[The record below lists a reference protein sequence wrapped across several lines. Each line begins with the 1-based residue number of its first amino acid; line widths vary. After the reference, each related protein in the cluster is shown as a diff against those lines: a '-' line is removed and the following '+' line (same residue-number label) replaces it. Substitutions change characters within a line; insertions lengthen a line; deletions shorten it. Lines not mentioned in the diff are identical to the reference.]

1 MKGLKQEFKTQTV
14 SCILIDKDNQTLWM
28 VIGTSGLIKY
38 NLHNH
43 TWQKIPKEKYFPS
56 ESRIPSIIKMTRLS
70 NGAIWFGTYNDG
82 IFEYQETTA
91 GIHHTKKFSSA
102 TTPWLSGN
110 RIYAIF
116 EDTEKNKW
124 IGTDYGLTMLAGNGK
139 YLRFDT

>member
-91 GIHHTKKFSSA
+91 GVHHTKNSHPPPHPGCLE
-102 TTPWLSGN
+102 TGYTPFLKIQKRTNGSVPITASRCWL
-110 RIYAIF
+110 
-116 EDTEKNKW
+116 ETEN
-124 IGTDYGLTMLAGNGK
+124 I
-139 YLRFDT
+139 